1 MNEQSL
7 QKWHAAVAK
16 KTTKNSANPAP
27 TTSVSVVQLQP
38 SRLPHLPAEL
48 WLMIFEYAVTYPKVI
63 DINVSGD
70 DRRSRSEIG
79 VESDKAC
86 RYNCCMYK
94 SDQPAI
100 TRVNR
105 ELRKELLPLFYSLN
119 TFHAYNFPHEGM
131 EKHRWLK
138 AIGIQNTVSL
148 DSLYITTASPN
159 WAQYLKQEQYAH
171 KRMKRLRGFWI
182 KDGEQVPDGQGPMQR
197 HRRPMKVQIA
207 PQRPPKEKSR
217 RAPRSMTTKKKTTK

>member
-1 MNEQSL
+1 
-7 QKWHAAVAK
+7 
-16 KTTKNSANPAP
+16 
-27 TTSVSVVQLQP
+27 
-38 SRLPHLPAEL
+38 
-48 WLMIFEYAVTYPKVI
+48 MIGEYAVTYPKVI
-63 DINVSGD
+63 DINISGD

-86 RYNCCMYK
+86 RYDCCMYK

-119 TFHAYNFPHEGM
+119 TFHAYNFPRDGM

-148 DSLYITTASPN
+148 CSLYISTASPN
-159 WAQYLKQEQYAH
+159 WIQYLKQEQYTH
-171 KRMKRLRGFWI
+171 KRMKRLPEFWI
-182 KDGEQVPDGQGPMQR
+182 KDGEQVPDDQGPMRR
-197 HRRPMKVQIA
+197 HGRLMKVQVA
-207 PQRPPKEKSR
+207 PQPPPKEKSR
-217 RAPRSMTTKKKTTK
+217 RAPRSTTTKKKTTK